1 MSPDL
6 SPIPPLHGI
15 SPDGGTHIMM
25 LLSLI
30 SSDISIITA
39 LKFELN
45 ATESLNNI
53 ESVHD

>member
-53 ESVHD
+53 